1 MQIANFLTLLLH
13 FYLGYWFFKNT
24 NNYLG
29 KASAYTYLLFYVT
42 TTTLMLFVINL
53 PDDGEGAAA
62 VGIGI
67 LLLPILAFIA
77 LLYIIGAI
85 VTFIIILKRFRK

>member
-1 MQIANFLTLLLH
+1 MKIANVLTLLLH

-29 KASAYTYLLFYVT
+29 KASAYTYLVFYVT
-42 TTTLMLFVINL
+42 TTALMLFVINL
-53 PDDGEGAAA
+53 PDDGEGTTA

-67 LLLPILAFIA
+67 LLLPVLPFIA

-85 VTFIIILKRFRK
+85 VTFIAIFKRFRK